1 MIDLLARKSARG
13 DISINLAKQLISK
26 HEWGLARRAVEQA
39 LEKGGLTNPGS
50 ARRLLEDISSRLGGY
65 EMRSGATRE

>member
-13 DISINLAKQLISK
+13 YISINLAKQLISK
-26 HEWGLARRAVEQA
+26 HEWGRATMADEQA
-39 LEKGGLTNPGS
+39 PEKVALTNPGS